1 MYSVTISL
9 KGKKNVFLEVEGKYI
24 TWKKFAA
31 VFNILISYCIYK
43 TCALQM
49 YFWKLGKWYFFLGSL
64 TSEYQEEQLV
74 SCNQVMSKSDW

>member
-1 MYSVTISL
+1 
-9 KGKKNVFLEVEGKYI
+9 
-24 TWKKFAA
+24 
-31 VFNILISYCIYK
+31 
-43 TCALQM
+43 M